1 MSETGKIVTTGNME
15 KFKDLLAQEYIKELS
30 VSGKTITYTKG
41 HGTTGTITTQDTNT
55 TYTAGPG
62 LSLSSTKFSNS
73 APVYFIKGTQ
83 TASTNAWTGALPTGV
98 TAYADGLTINYY
110 LPYAGTSSAAT
121 LNLGSLGAKNVYR
134 GDSNGTIT
142 THFPAGSVIQLVYIA
157 SLNSNAGGWKATA
170 YYDSTYSA
178 MSASE
183 ATTGTATSSRV
194 ITAKVLNDKINEV
207 VSANA
212 YSLPAAT
219 SSTLGGVKVGSNIT
233 NSSGTISLTKENVTA
248 ALGYTP
254 PTTDTNTDTKVT
266 NTLATTT
273 KAYVTGTTS
282 SSTNT
287 GTQVFDTGV
296 YLSTTAGELVAT
308 KFTGAL
314 NGNANTATSA
324 TKATQDSAGQQIN
337 STYIKGLSVSG
348 KTVTYTKGDGTTGTI
363 TTQDTDTHY
372 TTGLKVGAS
381 SSATA
386 NAAASNGAVYLNVLD
401 NTTVRDSHLIK
412 GSGATTVTS
421 DANGVI
427 TISSTDNN
435 TNTVNTAGATNTSSK
450 IFLVGAT
457 SQAASPQTYTHDT
470 AYVGTDGC
478 LYSNNTKVSVEGHTH
493 SYATPAN
500 TIKSLSASGTTI
512 TYTKGDGTTGTITT
526 QDTNTD
532 TKVTNTLATTTKAY
546 LTGTTSS
553 STNTG
558 TQVFDTGVYL
568 STTAGELVATKFT
581 GALNGNAATATKAT
595 QDGSGNVITS
605 TYAPKYEYSTTDLE
619 AGTSSLT
626 TGKLYIVYE

>member
-15 KFKDLLAQEYIKELS
+15 KFKDLLEQEYIKGLS
-30 VSGKTITYTKG
+30 ISGKTITYTKG
-41 HGTTGTITTQDTNT
+41 DGTTGTITTQDTNT

-73 APVYFIKGTQ
+73 APVYFVKGTQ

-110 LPYAGTSSAAT
+110 LPYAGTSSVAT

-134 GDSNGTIT
+134 GDSNSTVT

-363 TTQDTDTHY
+363 TTQDTNTTYSAGAGLSLSSNKFANTAPIYFVKGTQTAATNAWTGALPSGITAYADGLTINYYLPYAGTSTAATLNLGSLGAKNVYQGNGTGSVTTHY
-372 TTGLKVGAS
+372 PAGSVIQLVYIAS
-381 SSATA
+381 LNS
-386 NAAASNGAVYLNVLD
+386 NAGGWKAIAYYNS
-401 NTTVRDSHLIK
+401 NTT
-412 GSGATTVTS
+412 
-421 DANGVI
+421 
-427 TISSTDNN
+427 
-435 TNTVNTAGATNTSSK
+435 NTAGATNTSSK

-493 SYATPAN
+493 SYAPN
-500 TIKSLSASGTTI
+500 
-512 TYTKGDGTTGTITT
+512 Y
-526 QDTNTD
+526 Q
-532 TKVTNTLATTTKAY
+532 
-546 LTGTTSS
+546 
-553 STNTG
+553 
-558 TQVFDTGVYL
+558 
-568 STTAGELVATKFT
+568 
-581 GALNGNAATATKAT
+581 
-595 QDGSGNVITS
+595 
-605 TYAPKYEYSTTDLE
+605 YSTTDLE